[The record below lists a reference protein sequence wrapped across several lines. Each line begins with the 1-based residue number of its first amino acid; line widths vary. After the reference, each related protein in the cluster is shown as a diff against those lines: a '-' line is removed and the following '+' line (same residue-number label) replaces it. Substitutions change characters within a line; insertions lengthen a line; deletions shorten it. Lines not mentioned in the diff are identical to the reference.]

1 LTEEYEQV
9 LFRSYR
15 LDPAKVAFLRARLKN
30 VAPYPIKELEKR
42 RRKLLSLYAK
52 IESLQNETRQISHE
66 VPPHV
71 YCPWWEGGSFSY
83 DRPGYLNWDL
93 LEKKWGEGVADTD
106 ALAPF
111 SYGTIKN
118 EYRQRPNEKPALRM
132 WDSFVVAANSA
143 PEVMVRV
150 MGKGFSAAF
159 RDATGKL
166 VPLGYEFLQ
175 MTKAATVG
183 TE

>member
-1 LTEEYEQV
+1 
-9 LFRSYR
+9 
-15 LDPAKVAFLRARLKN
+15 
-30 VAPYPIKELEKR
+30 
-42 RRKLLSLYAK
+42 
-52 IESLQNETRQISHE
+52 
-66 VPPHV
+66 
-71 YCPWWEGGSFSY
+71 
-83 DRPGYLNWDL
+83 
-93 LEKKWGEGVADTD
+93 
-106 ALAPF
+106 
-111 SYGTIKN
+111 
-118 EYRQRPNEKPALRM
+118 M